1 MARIVQKYGGT
12 SVGDIERIKR
22 VANRI
27 KAARDEGNEV
37 VVVVSA
43 RSGVTNELI
52 ARAKAIHEHPSEREL
67 DMLLATGEQE
77 TIALTAIAMQAVDV
91 DAVSYTGG
99 QAGIFTDAAH
109 TKAKIK
115 TINASPII
123 HDLLAG
129 KVVIVAGFQGIN
141 EEGQITTLGRG
152 GSDLTAIALA
162 AAVKA
167 DKCEI
172 YTDVDGVYT
181 ADPRV
186 VKDARKLNEISY
198 DEMLELASSGSK
210 VMQSRSVEF
219 AKKYDVVFEVRS
231 SFNHNPGTIV
241 KEEVAYME
249 QVVVR
254 GVAVDKDQTKV
265 IVSNIPDKPGS
276 AGRVFRALADANI
289 IVDMIVQNIG
299 RNGIAN
305 LTFTVPQSDSH
316 RARQALD
323 PVFKEIGGGEVAI
336 HDQIAKLSVVGV
348 GMKTHSGVAATLF
361 ETLAAQGINIE
372 LISTSEIK
380 ISVVIAAA
388 APTTPPAPRTRRSG
402 WTSSEPGSRTMGF
415 GLRFGGTPDP
425 AVLTCCLLTSAW
437 SDLCFRLP
445 CASSPPAG
453 RRTARLLRGGGGRP
467 RPGRRPVP
475 ARDPAGSVGGTG
487 ALSRVWAT
495 RTSATNSSAGSRPIS
510 SPALLKELVARS
522 YRRFS
527 HPAIAP
533 LEQLGENLFV
543 LELFH
548 GPTLAFKDFALQL
561 LGNLYEH
568 QCRVRGETINVLGAT
583 SGDTGAA
590 AIHGLLGKPGV
601 AIFILYP
608 DGADRAAAGAPDGVH
623 RARPTFLPSPSTE
636 RLTTR
641 RRR

>member
-22 VANRI
+22 VAERI
-27 KAARDEGNEV
+27 KAARDEGNEL

-52 ARAKAIHEHPSEREL
+52 ARAREIDPHPSDREM

-77 TIALTAIAMQAVDV
+77 TIALTAIALHALKV
-91 DAVSYTGG
+91 DAVSYTGA
-99 QAGIFTDAAH
+99 QAGIFTDAVH

-115 TINASPII
+115 TINARPIE
-123 HDLLAG
+123 HDLKAG

-141 EEGQITTLGRG
+141 EDGQITTLGRG

-186 VKDARKLNEISY
+186 VKDARKLAEISY

-241 KEEVAYME
+241 KEEVVYME

-254 GVAVDKDQTKV
+254 GVAVDKDQAKV

-276 AGRVFRALADANI
+276 AAKVFRALADANV

-299 RNGIAN
+299 HHGIAN
-305 LTFTVPQSDSH
+305 LTFTVPQGDSH
-316 RARQALD
+316 RAKKALE
-323 PVFKEIGGGEVAI
+323 PVFAELGGGEVAI

-361 ETLAAQGINIE
+361 QTLADQGVNIE

-388 APTTPPAPRTRRSG
+388 QADDAARATHAA
-402 WTSSEPGSRTMGF
+402 F
-415 GLRFGGTPDP
+415 GLDK
-425 AVLTCCLLTSAW
+425 AV
-437 SDLCFRLP
+437 
-445 CASSPPAG
+445 
-453 RRTARLLRGGGGRP
+453 
-467 RPGRRPVP
+467 
-475 ARDPAGSVGGTG
+475 
-487 ALSRVWAT
+487 
-495 RTSATNSSAGSRPIS
+495 
-510 SPALLKELVARS
+510 
-522 YRRFS
+522 
-527 HPAIAP
+527 
-533 LEQLGENLFV
+533 
-543 LELFH
+543 
-548 GPTLAFKDFALQL
+548 
-561 LGNLYEH
+561 
-568 QCRVRGETINVLGAT
+568 
-583 SGDTGAA
+583 
-590 AIHGLLGKPGV
+590 
-601 AIFILYP
+601 
-608 DGADRAAAGAPDGVH
+608 
-623 RARPTFLPSPSTE
+623 
-636 RLTTR
+636 
-641 RRR
+641 